1 MADLPTFMDE
11 LNMSNSIIRWLSN
24 SLYGKIRTKV
34 QMQVKCGNPFYKFF
48 PFKQTPCSI
57 YIKNNE
63 NIFDIIDR
71 DYDNNVQRVG
81 NINLPIL
88 ETMRKL
94 PISNMP
100 YFYNRKMLDL
110 QNQQHIDLSAVRQ
123 D

>member
-1 MADLPTFMDE
+1 MADLPTIMDE
-11 LNMSNSIIRWLSN
+11 LNMSNPMIRWLSN
-24 SLYGKIRTKV
+24 SLYGKIRMKV

-94 PISNMP
+94 PISNMQ
-100 YFYNRKMLDL
+100 YFIIGRCWTCRISSTLT
-110 QNQQHIDLSAVRQ
+110 
-123 D
+123 